1 MIRKYSLAVESG
13 PDGISGY
20 VPELPSILVTG
31 SSSDELMV
39 RAAEAIKIYWG
50 ALGAER
56 SPTSEL
62 REIEAGPLAR
72 ISRGGIQPTW
82 W

>member
-1 MIRKYSLAVESG
+1 MIRKYSPIVESG

-39 RAAEAIKIYWG
+39 RAAEAIRISWEV
-50 ALGAER
+50 LGAER

-62 REIEAGPLAR
+62 REIEVELPA
-72 ISRGGIQPTW
+72 
-82 W
+82 